1 MAITATYQ
9 NNKEQA
15 SCVCD
20 VCNTEIF
27 INCQHGSLSNTPTKR
42 GNSTKPKDEIRNSK
56 TVIQQLSKQG
66 WKIYQKEVVCET
78 CLEKRVKEKKLNNKK
93 STVEPI
99 RQPTRNQKRE
109 IMLLLQDVY
118 DVDKQHYKQA
128 ETDHTVAET
137 LGDGI
142 LWGWVSQIRED
153 VFGPDGN
160 EADMLT
166 VGEAKLWMA
175 RADEHITSFE
185 KRITDLQRTLTNI
198 QAVRKDV
205 NDLLIKMQKA
215 TN

>member
-20 VCNTEIF
+20 MCSTEIF
-27 INCQHGSLSNTPTKR
+27 INCMHGPKPTTPNKR
-42 GNSTKPKDEIRNSK
+42 GNATKPKDEIKNSK

-66 WKIYQKEVVCET
+66 WKIYQKEVVCGT
-78 CLEKRVKEKKLNNKK
+78 CFEKRGKEKKLNIKK

-109 IMLLLQDVY
+109 ITLLLNDVY

-185 KRITDLQRTLTNI
+185 EQIANLQRTLVNI

-205 NDLLIKMQKA
+205 NDLLEKMQKVV
-215 TN
+215 N